1 MVYDTLIIG
10 AGASGL
16 MAASKITKGSVAL
29 IDGGE
34 RIGAKI
40 IVSGGGKCNVTNEL
54 VTANHYDGDS
64 SFFKTVYD
72 RFTNRDLLAWM
83 AQKGV
88 VPTKQTRVVKNQYF
102 CQSSQEMIDLFRKAT
117 KHCTFFLNEKVIS
130 VIKNDTFT
138 IKTSKQILSAKKLIV
153 ASGGVS
159 YDQIGA
165 TDIGFQIAKQFGH
178 EIVRPDPALV
188 GFTVLPEQR
197 WFTELSGLSTEVVLT
212 VDNHTIRGNILC
224 AHKGIT
230 GPAIMVSSLWWRKG
244 KITLDFVPDISLEKL
259 LKGQGKK
266 SLSTIIPLPKRFA
279 KALLDS
285 LNLADKSLD
294 QYSQEEKNQIARIKS
309 YQFAPAGTFG
319 FKRAEVTRGGVNT
332 DEVDSAT
339 MESRLCAGLYFT
351 GEVLNITGELG
362 GYNLQWAFSS
372 GWVCG
377 DHISTI
383 GG

>member
-1 MVYDTLIIG
+1 MIYDVVIIG

-16 MAASKITKGSVAL
+16 MAASRMRNKSVAVV
-29 IDGGE
+29 DGFD
-34 RIGAKI
+34 RIGTKI
-40 IVSGGGKCNVTNEL
+40 IVSGGGKCNVTNEI
-54 VTANHYDGDS
+54 VTPKQYDGDS
-64 SFFKTVYD
+64 GFFRAVYE
-72 RFTNRDLLAWM
+72 RFTNRNLLAWM
-83 AQKGV
+83 EERGV

-102 CQSSQEMIDLFRKAT
+102 CKSSQEMIDLFRKAT
-117 KHCTFFLNEKVIS
+117 RHATFFMNEKVIS
-130 VIKNDTFT
+130 VQKGDLFT
-138 IKTSKQILSAKKLIV
+138 MQTAKQKLQARKVIV
-153 ASGGVS
+153 AAGGIS

-197 WFTELSGLSTEVVLT
+197 WFTELSGLSTEVILS
-212 VDNHTIRGNILC
+212 VDDRTIRGNILC

-244 KITLDFVPDISLEKL
+244 KISLDFVPDISLEKL
-259 LKGQGKK
+259 LKGQGNK
-266 SLSTIIPLPKRFA
+266 SLSTILPLPKRFA
-279 KALLDS
+279 KGILDALKLEDKPLDR
-285 LNLADKSLD
+285 
-294 QYSQEEKNQIARIKS
+294 YSSEEKQRVAQIKA

-319 FKRAEVTRGGVNT
+319 FKRAEVTRGGVAT
-332 DEVDSAT
+332 DKIDPST
-339 MESRLCAGLYFT
+339 MESQLCRGLYFT

-377 DHISTI
+377 EMITKLP
-383 GG
+383 